1 MSSYS
6 KVSKLFR
13 TLLSYGSI
21 QLESPIISSDCDSGT
36 AQGTLPII
44 VRENCNFSAPFQA
57 QIVPRIACLVQNHC
71 QTGDVLRET
80 GGLSEST
87 SRRKSVIWK
96 SREGKNRPLSALI
109 SIPSLWFLEHDFSRL
124 TRGNTEVENGQ
135 TSP

>member
-96 SREGKNRPLSALI
+96 SREGRKRPDKPVI
-109 SIPSLWFLEHDFSRL
+109 RPSQRNKPRTSSDR
-124 TRGNTEVENGQ
+124 NTQ
-135 TSP
+135 QKKI